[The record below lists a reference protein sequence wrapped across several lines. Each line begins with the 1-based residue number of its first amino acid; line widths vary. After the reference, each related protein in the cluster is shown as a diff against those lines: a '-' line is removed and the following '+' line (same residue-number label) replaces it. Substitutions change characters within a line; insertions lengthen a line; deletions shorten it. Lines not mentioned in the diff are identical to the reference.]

1 VPAATDAWPG
11 PIKEDRVSKPSKIL
25 LNLIRLLIV
34 VQLAIGL
41 MTWLG
46 GAANLVNAH
55 IGIGLLFVVLVWAFA
70 SMSAGAGAPRGLV
83 IVTLMWG
90 IIAVAFGY
98 AQTGLMPGVSHWVVR
113 LAHILIMLGLAG
125 QAERIAK
132 AVKARAA

>member
-1 VPAATDAWPG
+1 M
-11 PIKEDRVSKPSKIL
+11 SKTAKML
-25 LNLIRLLIV
+25 LNLIRLLVV
-34 VQLAIGL
+34 VQLGFGL
-41 MTWLG
+41 LMWFG
-46 GAANLVNAH
+46 GATNLADLH
-55 IGIGLLFVVLVWAFA
+55 RGLGLLFVILVWAFA
-70 SMSAGAGAPRGLV
+70 SMSAAAGAPRGLV

-125 QAERIAK
+125 QAERIGK

>member
-1 VPAATDAWPG
+1 VPAATDASPG
-11 PIKEDRVSKPSKIL
+11 PTKEDRVSKPSKIL
-25 LNLIRLLIV
+25 LNLIRLLV
-34 VQLAIGL
+34 VAQLGIGML
-41 MTWLG
+41 MWLG
-46 GAANLVNAH
+46 SAANLADLH
-55 IGIGLLFVVLVWAFA
+55 RGLGLLFVVIVWAFA